1 MTSYRK
7 MLVVV
12 VSFIALTIA
21 GHPFAYCSE
30 YEGVKV
36 SPVRKTTTTTN
47 GGKIS
52 YPRTESPEVTVV
64 TVEIPPQGETG
75 WHMHP
80 VPVYGYVLAGELV
93 VEFEDGKQSRFKE
106 GDAIIEVVNAPHNG
120 KNAGTVP
127 VKLVVFYTGAEGQPN
142 TIKVQHK

>member
-1 MTSYRK
+1 MTSARK
-7 MLVVV
+7 AFIVLVPLLV
-12 VSFIALTIA
+12 LTVLGPPA
-21 GHPFAYCSE
+21 AFCGD
-30 YEGVKV
+30 YEGLTV

-120 KNAGTVP
+120 KNTGTVP